1 MGSKM
6 KRNDSKTANSNI
18 GFFVTMVVMLALGIA
33 TPPLATIYDEVL
45 GQKVSD
51 FIIKSREDLLTPL
64 LGGDSELIVRLKR
77 SVREEA
83 VETSTFVPCNE
94 YNLGQFLSEENNVG
108 THIFCFKDDVI
119 DVYKNSKKTKPLNFH
134 ITDSPFELITY
145 DIIQKSLRI
154 APHIKS
160 NTQPYAFF
168 TINGKKIAIE
178 DQFKVETMK
187 KIFNH
192 GMLVLV
198 EGGNFI
204 WPGIK
209 IGFKRKIDLETG
221 YPSKGKTTI
230 EMETLSMKPL
240 VLSVPGFILEDE
252 CDHIIDVSGKHMEY
266 SSVSLMDHDKGRP
279 ASDFRTSQSYFLEAE
294 DEKLHALEARTA
306 SITRVSKTH
315 QEHTQVLRY
324 GYMQKYDQH
333 LDWFDAALYKNDK
346 LTQEMIQYGKKNR
359 LATVFWY
366 LSDVEKGGH
375 TIFPRF
381 NGAPQPR
388 VFNDCTKGLKVKP
401 EKGKVIIFYSLL
413 ADGTGDHYSLHGAC
427 PVEEGIKWAAN
438 KWVWNDKMQFV
449 S

>member
-33 TPPLATIYDEVL
+33 TPPLVTIYDEAL

-119 DVYKNSKKTKPLNFH
+119 DVYRNSKKTKPLNFH

-192 GMLVLV
+192 GLLVLV
-198 EGGNFI
+198 EGGNWI

-294 DEKLHALEARTA
+294 DEKLHALE
-306 SITRVSKTH
+306 VSSKKI
-315 QEHTQVLRY
+315 RIK
-324 GYMQKYDQH
+324 GYYENS
-333 LDWFDAALYKNDK
+333 F
-346 LTQEMIQYGKKNR
+346 LT
-359 LATVFWY
+359 T
-366 LSDVEKGGH
+366 
-375 TIFPRF
+375 
-381 NGAPQPR
+381 
-388 VFNDCTKGLKVKP
+388 
-401 EKGKVIIFYSLL
+401 
-413 ADGTGDHYSLHGAC
+413 
-427 PVEEGIKWAAN
+427 
-438 KWVWNDKMQFV
+438 
-449 S
+449 